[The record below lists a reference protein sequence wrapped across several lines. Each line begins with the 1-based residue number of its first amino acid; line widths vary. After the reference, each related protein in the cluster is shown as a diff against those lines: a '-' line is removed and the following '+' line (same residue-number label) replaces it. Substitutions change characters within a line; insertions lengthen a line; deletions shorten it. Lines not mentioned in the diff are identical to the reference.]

1 MRSLRKLA
9 GRIPKSVRFTIFAT
23 LGLVV
28 ALIGGG
34 IYLFIT
40 AISFAVFGGRI
51 LIYPGLL
58 AGMFTGYS
66 LHFFKHNLRV
76 PANAVFFIITISAGL
91 IVFLSRWWVEA
102 TIRSDAGLIRY
113 LLEYAQVKSEIFFGD
128 AHHRGDVDSSPF
140 FFWIFFLLEGFLTT
154 YVPARVANDGFLVP

>member
-9 GRIPKSVRFTIFAT
+9 RKIPDSVRFMIFAA
-23 LGLVV
+23 LGLTVS
-28 ALIGGG
+28 LIGGG

-58 AGMFTGYS
+58 AGMLTGYS
-66 LHFFKHNLRV
+66 LHFLKHNLRV
-76 PANAVFFIITISAGL
+76 PTSAVFFIITISAGL

-102 TIRSDAGLIRY
+102 TIRSDAGLLTY
-113 LLEYAQVKSEIFFGD
+113 LFEYAQVKSEIFFAD
-128 AHHRGDVDSSPF
+128 AHHRGKMDSSPF
-140 FFWIFFLLEGFLTT
+140 FFWMFFLLEGSLTI
-154 YVPARVANDGFLVP
+154 YAPAKVANDGFLVP